1 MITIKLFLLPCGRSR
16 IPAISPA
23 PAMPTTPLSSSLLT
37 TPATG
42 VPYPQATSHQLAKV
56 LTFAIE
62 ELAQHF
68 PPLDFLSWSRA
79 LEKEQP
85 TLWVD
90 EDGLFLDDEDLTRLA
105 QRLAASPELPQHG
118 PPLYPDQACYLA
130 RRLVKYQDQALHALT
145 EIEAAPHSFGNSV
158 YALVLDLAAGNGI
171 AQQVYQ
177 VTHRQTPPSASRP
190 DPASARL
197 AAPARIAAV
206 RRARGER
213 AYAATEP
220 VTAPSLS
227 TAPGATA

>member
-1 MITIKLFLLPCGRSR
+1 MTTTP
-16 IPAISPA
+16 ISVPVLAA
-23 PAMPTTPLSSSLLT
+23 PATY
-37 TPATG
+37 
-42 VPYPQATSHQLAKV
+42 VPYAQATSRQLATV
-56 LTFAIE
+56 LTFVIE

-79 LEKEQP
+79 LDQEQP

-105 QRLAASPELPQHG
+105 QRLAASPELPQPG

-171 AQQVYQ
+171 AEQVYR

-190 DPASARL
+190 NPAIARL

-206 RRARGER
+206 RRARGEL

-220 VTAPSLS
+220 VTAASLP
-227 TAPGATA
+227 TTPGATAQP